1 MLRDRSRAVIP
12 AFVTLIAAP
21 LDASPAMAQ
30 SASQSG
36 DISLTPPG
44 ARPKYKPVEL
54 DIEAPSLDFTR
65 DIAKFLND
73 FHDEYRSFKKELRHD
88 YNLEYSMPVSV
99 IPQWGVPGG
108 GPGVVQMVYTP
119 YVTWTPLT
127 DTAVGS
133 GSFSFAMQQT
143 QFWTKTVTRSQQ
155 ARLGLITPPNDQTVN
170 VRQYN
175 QLMYAHTFPDAWNW
189 LSLTVGQYTMAAY
202 DVNEYAGNVQ
212 TRFISYPLAQNA
224 TQTYP
229 YGALGAYVEATAPDR
244 QSALAGGFQGAINV
258 AGNAISTRGFATG
271 KYAYFMAGE
280 WASNFLG
287 GGTYSLLGYY
297 QPSVPQQLTN
307 SPGVSFNAVQ
317 NIDPKWGL
325 FLRANGAGG
334 SAIPIETSVAWG
346 GIYNN
351 PFERNKLDQAGL
363 GMFWDK
369 TNLKAV
375 GQPARN
381 AEWGAE
387 LYYSY
392 ALFKAL
398 WLTPDIQLYFNPALK
413 PGAGPAAVFTI
424 RTTALF

>member
-1 MLRDRSRAVIP
+1 MSRDRLRAVIP
-12 AFVTLIAAP
+12 TSVAAIVVTLV
-21 LDASPAMAQ
+21 ASSAMAQ
-30 SASQSG
+30 SALQSG
-36 DISLTPPG
+36 DTAAGSPV
-44 ARPKYKPVEL
+44 ARPKHKPINL
-54 DIEAPSLDFTR
+54 DIEAPSLDFMQ
-65 DIAKFLND
+65 DITKILND
-73 FHDEYRSFKKELRHD
+73 FHDEYRGFKKEIRRD
-88 YNLEYSMPVSV
+88 YDLHYSMTVSI
-99 IPQWGVPGG
+99 IPQWGVPDG
-108 GPGVVQMVYTP
+108 GPGVLQMVYTP
-119 YVTWTPLT
+119 YVTWSPLT

-175 QLMYAHTFPDAWNW
+175 QLLYTHTFPDAWSW
-189 LSLTVGQYTMAAY
+189 LSLAVGQYTFAAY
-202 DVNEYAGNVQ
+202 DSNDYAGNVQ
-212 TRFISYPLAQNA
+212 TNFLSYPLAQHA

-229 YGALGAYVEATAPDR
+229 YGALGAYAQATTPD
-244 QSALAGGFQGAINV
+244 QQFTFAGGFQGATNV

-280 WASNFLG
+280 WAPDFLG
-287 GGTYSLLGYY
+287 GGAYSLLGYY
-297 QPSVPQQLTN
+297 QPSVPQQPTN
-307 SPGVSFNAVQ
+307 SPGVSFSAVQ

-334 SAIPIETSVAWG
+334 TAIPIETSVAWG

-351 PFERNKLDQAGL
+351 PLGRNKLDQAGL
-363 GMFWDK
+363 GIFCDK

-381 AEWGAE
+381 AEWGSE

-392 ALFKAL
+392 TIFKGL
-398 WLTPDIQLYFNPALK
+398 RLTPDVQLYFDPALK

-424 RTTALF
+424 RTTAFF

>member
-1 MLRDRSRAVIP
+1 MLRERVRALIP
-12 AFVTLIAAP
+12 TSVALIVVTFAA
-21 LDASPAMAQ
+21 DSAMAQ
-30 SASQSG
+30 TASQPG
-36 DISLTPPG
+36 DISAGPPPP
-44 ARPKYKPVEL
+44 RPKHKPIEL
-54 DIEAPSLDFTR
+54 EIEAPSLDFTQ

-73 FHDEYRSFKKELRHD
+73 FHDEYRGFKKEFKRD
-88 YNLEYSMPVSV
+88 YDLHYSMTVSI
-99 IPQWGVPGG
+99 IPQWGMPDG

-119 YVTWTPLT
+119 YVTWSPFT

-143 QFWTKTVTRSQQ
+143 QFWTSTTTQSQQ
-155 ARLGLITPPNDQTVN
+155 ARLGLITPPNDQTTN

-175 QLMYAHTFPDAWNW
+175 QLMYTHTLPDAWSW
-189 LSLTVGQYTMAAY
+189 LSVTAGQYTFAAF
-202 DVNEYAGNVQ
+202 DSNLYAGNVQ
-212 TRFISYPLAQNA
+212 TNFISYPLAQNA

-229 YGALGAYVEATAPDR
+229 YGALGAYAQAATPD
-244 QSALAGGFQGAINV
+244 QQFTFAGGFQGATNV
-258 AGNAISTRGFATG
+258 AGDAISTRGFATG
-271 KYAYFMAGE
+271 KYAYFIAGE
-280 WASNFLG
+280 WAPNFLG

-297 QPSVPQQLTN
+297 QPSVPQQPSN

-317 NIDPKWGL
+317 NFDPKWGL

-334 SAIPIETSVAWG
+334 TAIPIETSVAWG

-351 PFERNKLDQAGL
+351 PFGRNNLDQVGL

-375 GQPARN
+375 AQPARN

-387 LYYSY
+387 LYYNY
-392 ALFKAL
+392 VLFKGL
-398 WLTPDIQLYFNPALK
+398 WLTPDIQVYFDPALH